1 MVKLMAKGLYK
12 WFKTKAEYNRF
23 VDGVLMFGR
32 QFAMDDACVA
42 LGRMGFTEEQF
53 GKFQQVYS
61 AVATENAEEV
71 IEDAKDDK
79 KDLWYSTAKKEREL
93 KSYVGK
99 HYVPREE
106 RYR

>member
-1 MVKLMAKGLYK
+1 MAKGLYR

-23 VDGVLMFGR
+23 VDEVLMFGR

-53 GKFQQVYS
+53 GEFQQVYS
-61 AVATENAEEV
+61 DVATENAEEV

-79 KDLWYSTAKKEREL
+79 DLWYSKDRKEREL
-93 KSYVGK
+93 KEYCGK